1 MKNLEA
7 VEVVTA
13 SDDGEKE
20 EAVAEIEGE
29 AGEGDVTGKN
39 METSK
44 EKDRDP
50 HYASTIDVNSVDER
64 IELVSSERDQAH
76 PAQNSETETAAPT
89 ESNGNGFAVESEEET
104 TMNNTIIEDSLIN
117 SSNFELSK
125 SDRDD
130 SVVTEK
136 HSASGNNGNDKEE
149 KTDSMEM
156 MEVTESP
163 EKTSAETLPYAKEG
177 SPDPEDIS
185 SEREKAKETLTRDKY
200 EQPISDEDSSD
211 ITLSDIKVKKSL
223 GETENKLSNY
233 TENKESKKDKEMFN
247 SRDSSIESSRDN
259 CMILM
264 CSFVDQSPAKEKLK
278 ETEEKT
284 TEKEV
289 VNTISL
295 EPASPDAGASETVES
310 EEDLD
315 INAGLE
321 KCFSALEKKIDN
333 EAESSGVTSDE
344 KEEEEEKERHAK
356 ERSSDIEIPIHDVD
370 DDDDM

>member
-1 MKNLEA
+1 M
-7 VEVVTA
+7 
-13 SDDGEKE
+13 
-20 EAVAEIEGE
+20 
-29 AGEGDVTGKN
+29 
-39 METSK
+39 
-44 EKDRDP
+44 
-50 HYASTIDVNSVDER
+50 
-64 IELVSSERDQAH
+64 
-76 PAQNSETETAAPT
+76 
-89 ESNGNGFAVESEEET
+89 
-104 TMNNTIIEDSLIN
+104 
-117 SSNFELSK
+117 
-125 SDRDD
+125 
-130 SVVTEK
+130 
-136 HSASGNNGNDKEE
+136 
-149 KTDSMEM
+149 
-156 MEVTESP
+156 
-163 EKTSAETLPYAKEG
+163 
-177 SPDPEDIS
+177 
-185 SEREKAKETLTRDKY
+185 
-200 EQPISDEDSSD
+200 
-211 ITLSDIKVKKSL
+211 SDIKVKKSL